1 MHLSTISQFTDRF
14 GILLP
19 QLIALDMDGTLLDG
33 NGQLPPDFAAIS
45 IRAHQLGVT
54 LVPASGRQLAT
65 LQEMFPNEDTFI
77 AENGSVV
84 VHDNRV
90 ISATTLPGTAV
101 RAAMAALQS
110 VETPHTVVLCTPD
123 TAYVHK
129 GADEQARAEI
139 AKYYRSVEWVDDL
152 DALLDADIIKIAA
165 YCADGSEKHLHQPL
179 LAAVPEHNIAI
190 SGAVWL
196 DVMSAGVNK
205 GVALQTMAELL
216 SVPIP
221 RTAAFGDFLND
232 YELLREAGT
241 AIAMENAHPKLKE
254 IADHIAPPNT
264 EYGVMTVL
272 RQLFDSEES

>member
-19 QLIALDMDGTLLDG
+19 QLIALDMDGTLLDD

-45 IRAHQLGVT
+45 TRAHQLGVT

-65 LQEMFPNEDTFI
+65 LQEMFPHEDTFI

-90 ISATTLPGTAV
+90 ISATTLPSAAV

-123 TAYVHK
+123 TGYVHK

-152 DALLDADIIKIAA
+152 DALLDANIIKIAA

-179 LAAVPEHNIAI
+179 LATVPEHNIAI

-196 DVMSAGVNK
+196 DVMAAGVNK
-205 GVALQTMAELL
+205 GVALQTMAKLL
-216 SVPIP
+216 SVPMP

-254 IADHIAPPNT
+254 IADRIAPPNT

>member
-1 MHLSTISQFTDRF
+1 MLLSTNSQFTDRF

-45 IRAHQLGVT
+45 TRAHQLGVT

-65 LQEMFPNEDTFI
+65 LQEMFPQEDTFI

-90 ISATTLPGTAV
+90 ISATTLPTAAV
-101 RAAMAALQS
+101 RAAVATLRTVDAA
-110 VETPHTVVLCTPD
+110 HTVVLCTPD

-139 AKYYRSVEWVDDL
+139 SKYYKAVQWVDDL
-152 DALLDADIIKIAA
+152 DALLDADIIKIAV

-196 DVMSAGVNK
+196 DVMAAGVNK
-205 GVALQTMAELL
+205 GEALHTMAELL
-216 SVPIP
+216 AVPIS

-254 IADHIAPPNT
+254 MADRIAPPNT

>member
-1 MHLSTISQFTDRF
+1 MLLSTNSQFTDRF

-45 IRAHQLGVT
+45 TRAHQLGVT

-65 LQEMFPNEDTFI
+65 LQEMFPQEDTFI

-90 ISATTLPGTAV
+90 ISATTLPTAAV
-101 RAAMAALQS
+101 RAAVATLRTVDAA
-110 VETPHTVVLCTPD
+110 HTVVLCTPD

-139 AKYYRSVEWVDDL
+139 SKYYKAVQWVDDL
-152 DALLDADIIKIAA
+152 DALLDADIIKIAV

-179 LAAVPEHNIAI
+179 LAAVPEHSIAI
-190 SGAVWL
+190 SGTVWL
-196 DVMSAGVNK
+196 DVMATGVNK
-205 GVALQTMAELL
+205 GEALHTMAELL
-216 SVPIP
+216 AVPMS

-254 IADHIAPPNT
+254 MADRIAPPNT

>member
-1 MHLSTISQFTDRF
+1 MLLSTNSQFTDRF

-45 IRAHQLGVT
+45 TRAHQLGVT

-65 LQEMFPNEDTFI
+65 LQEMFPREDTFI

-90 ISATTLPGTAV
+90 ISATTLPTAAV
-101 RAAMAALQS
+101 RAAVAALHT
-110 VETPHTVVLCTPD
+110 VEATHTVVLCTPD

-139 AKYYRSVEWVDDL
+139 SKYYKAVQWVDDL

-165 YCADGSEKHLHQPL
+165 YCADGSERHLYQPL
-179 LAAVPEHNIAI
+179 LAAVPEHNIAV

-196 DVMSAGVNK
+196 DVMATGVNK
-205 GVALQTMAELL
+205 GKALHTMAELL
-216 SVPIP
+216 GVPMS

-254 IADHIAPPNT
+254 IADRIAPPNT
-264 EYGVMTVL
+264 EFGVMTVL

>member
-1 MHLSTISQFTDRF
+1 M
-14 GILLP
+14 LP
-19 QLIALDMDGTLLDG
+19 QLIALDMDGTLLDS

-45 IRAHQLGVT
+45 TRAHELGVA

-65 LQEMFPNEDTFI
+65 LQEMFPHEDTFI

-90 ISATTLPGTAV
+90 ISATTLPSTAV
-101 RAAMAALQS
+101 HAAVSALRT
-110 VETPHTVVLCTPD
+110 VDVPHTIVLCTPD

-129 GADEQARAEI
+129 STDDQARAEI
-139 AKYYRSVEWVDDL
+139 AKYYRSVEWVDNL
-152 DALLDADIIKIAA
+152 DPLLDAEIIKIAA
-165 YCADGSEKHLHQPL
+165 YCADGSEKHLYQPL
-179 LAAVPEHNIAI
+179 QATVPEHNIAI
-190 SGAVWL
+190 SGSAWL
-196 DVMSAGVNK
+196 DVMANGVNK
-205 GVALQTMAELL
+205 GVALQTMSKLL
-216 SVPIP
+216 AVPIS

-232 YELLREAGT
+232 YELLHEAGT

-254 IADHIAPPNT
+254 IADRIAPPNT

>member
-1 MHLSTISQFTDRF
+1 MLLSTNSQFTDRF

-45 IRAHQLGVT
+45 TRAHQLGVT

-65 LQEMFPNEDTFI
+65 LQEMFPQEDTFI

-90 ISATTLPGTAV
+90 ISATTLPTAAV
-101 RAAMAALQS
+101 RAAVATLRTVDAA
-110 VETPHTVVLCTPD
+110 HTVVLCTPD

-139 AKYYRSVEWVDDL
+139 SKYYKAVQWVDDP
-152 DALLDADIIKIAA
+152 DALLDADIIKIAV

-196 DVMSAGVNK
+196 DVMAAGVNK
-205 GVALQTMAELL
+205 GEALHTMAELL
-216 SVPIP
+216 AVPIS

-254 IADHIAPPNT
+254 MADRIAPPNT

>member
-1 MHLSTISQFTDRF
+1 M
-14 GILLP
+14 LP

-33 NGQLPPDFAAIS
+33 NGQLPPDFSAIS
-45 IRAHQLGVT
+45 TRARQLGVT

-65 LQEMFPNEDTFI
+65 LQEMFPHEDTFI

-84 VHDNRV
+84 VHNNRV
-90 ISATTLPGTAV
+90 ISATTLPTTAV
-101 RAAMAALQS
+101 RAAVSALRTVDAA
-110 VETPHTVVLCTPD
+110 HTVVLCTPD
-123 TAYVHK
+123 TAFVHK
-129 GADEQARAEI
+129 SADEHARAEI
-139 AKYYRSVEWVDDL
+139 SNYYRSVEWVDDL

-196 DVMSAGVNK
+196 DVMAAGVNK
-205 GVALQTMAELL
+205 GEALHTMAKLL
-216 SVPIP
+216 AVPMS

-232 YELLREAGT
+232 YELLCEAGT
-241 AIAMENAHPKLKE
+241 AIAMENAHPKLKA
-254 IADHIAPPNT
+254 IADLIAPPNT
-264 EYGVMTVL
+264 EFGVMTVL

>member
-33 NGQLPPDFAAIS
+33 NGQLPPDFSAIS
-45 IRAHQLGVT
+45 TRARQLGVT

-65 LQEMFPNEDTFI
+65 LQEMFPHEDTFI

-90 ISATTLPGTAV
+90 ISATTLPTAAV
-101 RAAMAALQS
+101 RAAVAALRT
-110 VETPHTVVLCTPD
+110 VDAAHTVVLCTPD
-123 TAYVHK
+123 TAFVHK

-139 AKYYRSVEWVDDL
+139 SKYYRSVEWVDDL
-152 DALLDADIIKIAA
+152 GALLDADIIKIAA

-196 DVMSAGVNK
+196 DVMAAGVNK
-205 GVALQTMAELL
+205 GEALHTMAELL
-216 SVPIP
+216 AVPMS

-241 AIAMENAHPKLKE
+241 AIAMENAHPKLKA
-254 IADHIAPPNT
+254 IADLIAPPNT
-264 EYGVMTVL
+264 EFGVMTVL

>member
-1 MHLSTISQFTDRF
+1 M
-14 GILLP
+14 LP

-45 IRAHQLGVT
+45 TRAHQLGVT

-65 LQEMFPNEDTFI
+65 LQEMFPHEDTFI

-90 ISATTLPGTAV
+90 ISATTLPSAAV
-101 RAAMAALQS
+101 RAAMAALHF

-129 GADEQARAEI
+129 GANEQARAEI

-196 DVMSAGVNK
+196 DVMAAGVNK
-205 GVALQTMAELL
+205 GVALHTMAELL
-216 SVPIP
+216 SVPMS

-254 IADHIAPPNT
+254 IADRIAPPNT

>member
-1 MHLSTISQFTDRF
+1 M
-14 GILLP
+14 LP

-33 NGQLPPDFAAIS
+33 NGQLPPDFSAIS
-45 IRAHQLGVT
+45 TRARQLGVT

-65 LQEMFPNEDTFI
+65 LQEMFPHEDTFI

-90 ISATTLPGTAV
+90 ISATTLPTAAV
-101 RAAMAALQS
+101 RAAVAALRT
-110 VETPHTVVLCTPD
+110 VDAAHTVVLCTPD
-123 TAYVHK
+123 TAFVHK
-129 GADEQARAEI
+129 GANEQARAEI
-139 AKYYRSVEWVDDL
+139 SKYYRSVEWVDDL
-152 DALLDADIIKIAA
+152 GALLDADIIKIAA

-196 DVMSAGVNK
+196 DVMAAGVNK
-205 GVALQTMAELL
+205 GEALHTMAELL
-216 SVPIP
+216 AVPMS

-254 IADHIAPPNT
+254 IADLIAPPNT
-264 EYGVMTVL
+264 EFGVMTVL

>member
-1 MHLSTISQFTDRF
+1 MLLSTNSQFTDRF

-45 IRAHQLGVT
+45 TRAHQLGVT
-54 LVPASGRQLAT
+54 LIPASGRQLAT
-65 LQEMFPNEDTFI
+65 LQEMFPQEDTFI

-90 ISATTLPGTAV
+90 ISATTLPTAAV
-101 RAAMAALQS
+101 RAAVAALRT
-110 VETPHTVVLCTPD
+110 VEAAHTVVLCTPD

-139 AKYYRSVEWVDDL
+139 SKYYKAVQWVDDF
-152 DALLDADIIKIAA
+152 DALLDADIIKIAV

-196 DVMSAGVNK
+196 DVMAAGVNK
-205 GVALQTMAELL
+205 GEALHTMAELL
-216 SVPIP
+216 AVPMS

-241 AIAMENAHPKLKE
+241 AIAMENAHPRLKE
-254 IADHIAPPNT
+254 IADRIAPPNT
-264 EYGVMTVL
+264 EFGVMTVL